1 MFDTDVPLER
11 LPGESA
17 RAHEA
22 IVEYAALGPERS
34 LAKLAHVWGKSRSY
48 VGQLERWSARYRWQE
63 RVAAY
68 DEQVARTRVQ
78 RAATQYIA
86 DVEAHRESSRK
97 TSQELRAVA
106 RACLAQLAQAANEG
120 TLVLTV
126 SHLNAIVRT
135 FETSIEMDAH
145 ALCLDRLLPMLDVA
159 NEQGH
164 PFDSADYEGAAR

>member
-1 MFDTDVPLER
+1 MDNPAASLER

-22 IVEYAALGPERS
+22 IVEYAALGPGRS
-34 LAKLAHVWGKSRSY
+34 LAKLAQVWGKSRSY
-48 VGQLERWSARYRWQE
+48 VGQLERWSSQHRWQE

-106 RACLAQLAQAANEG
+106 RACLVQLAQAANEG

-145 ALCLDRLLPMLDVA
+145 ALCLDRLLPMLST
-159 NEQGH
+159 E
-164 PFDSADYEGAAR
+164 ADEDL

>member
-1 MFDTDVPLER
+1 
-11 LPGESA
+11 
-17 RAHEA
+17 
-22 IVEYAALGPERS
+22 
-34 LAKLAHVWGKSRSY
+34 
-48 VGQLERWSARYRWQE
+48 
-63 RVAAY
+63 VAAY

-126 SHLNAIVRT
+126 SHLNAIVRA
-135 FETSIEMDAH
+135 FETSIEMEAH
-145 ALCLDRLLPMLDVA
+145 ALCLDRLLPMLST
-159 NEQGH
+159 E
-164 PFDSADYEGAAR
+164 ADEAL